1 MHVGYVILINSFIEI
16 LFMLLSDKPIN
27 KSISRLQYLLVCV
40 QRINFL
46 KQQLAE
52 YGDNKKNFPS
62 LPIGGTIDGLRGMM
76 LDNKYLYEKC
86 REDGL
91 SPGSFVQLK
100 VHHSSNNGNY
110 TQSYKLFVVN

>member
-1 MHVGYVILINSFIEI
+1 MSLVIKIFIES

-27 KSISRLQYLLVCV
+27 KCISRLQYLLVCV

-52 YGDNKKNFPS
+52 YGDNKRNFPS
-62 LPIGGTIDGLRGMM
+62 LPIDGTIDGLRGMM
-76 LDNKYLYEKC
+76 LDNKYLYEKF

-91 SPGSFVQLK
+91 SPGSLVQLK
-100 VHHSSNNGNY
+100 IHHSSNNGNY
-110 TQSYKLFVVN
+110 TQNYELFVLN

>member
-1 MHVGYVILINSFIEI
+1 MLDMSLVINSFTES

-27 KSISRLQYLLVCV
+27 KCISRLKYLLVYV

-62 LPIGGTIDGLRGMM
+62 LPVDGTIDGLRGMM

-91 SPGSFVQLK
+91 PPGSFVQLK
-100 VHHSSNNGNY
+100 IHHSSNNGNY
-110 TQSYKLFVVN
+110 TQSYKLFILN

>member
-1 MHVGYVILINSFIEI
+1 MLDVSLVINSFFES
-16 LFMLLSDKPIN
+16 LFMLLSYKPLN
-27 KSISRLQYLLVCV
+27 KCISRLQYLLVYV

-52 YGDNKKNFPS
+52 YGDNKRNFPS
-62 LPIGGTIDGLRGMM
+62 LPKDGTIDGLRGMM

-91 SPGSFVQLK
+91 SPGGLVQLK
-100 VHHSSNNGNY
+100 IHHSSNNGNY
-110 TQSYKLFVVN
+110 IQSYKLFILN